1 MRQPVVT
8 VIHAVNAAF
17 QYFVAATELLRVL
30 QHVLRFDQTQFPL
43 TVPHE
48 WDPNQPQ
55 IGCCRW
61 AVKLCKFLQVFAV
74 QKWGPRQLVCFQAVT
89 LDTTNQLC
97 CIIKKFGNDCC
108 EGARKLVDE
117 RTKE

>member
-74 QKWGPRQLVCFQAVT
+74 QKWDLGNSSVFKQL
-89 LDTTNQLC
+89 LSIQL
-97 CIIKKFGNDCC
+97 ISSAASSKIRKTIVVKEPGN
-108 EGARKLVDE
+108 
-117 RTKE
+117 